1 VQVSPRLRH
10 KLRVFHFERLEARI
24 RLELADLLEL
34 PPDAIE
40 FVDWAQHD
48 ALLERRRSIY
58 NAAQAGRVPLL
69 ERQWEY
75 EEGERLNESLHR
87 LARLAAGYSGY
98 FFMARYIADF
108 APYRGYTAKCEAPM
122 VRLPSISV
130 VLANA
135 VEILNTHPYD
145 YFELVLDETQQIIT
159 FDLSELFDL
168 DRLPHSWTAYTIGGV
183 GDTAAQ
189 WVAQL

>member
-1 VQVSPRLRH
+1 
-10 KLRVFHFERLEARI
+10 VFHFERLEARI